1 MALLSPQ
8 PFGVESYRACGV
20 ILCSSGTTGLSKG
33 VLLSHAQC
41 IQMTRMFDARV
52 LNPTMLCFS
61 SLYWLS
67 GFTFLLYSLANLSRR
82 VITKRPYSPLLHAH
96 LIEQYRVNILLMP
109 PSQIVR
115 FVKSPVI
122 KLADLSS
129 VRLCFIGGG
138 ALDKEMR
145 ETMQDHLLYGALMMT
160 YGMTELGRVI
170 AATLPFQKAS
180 NSVGKIGPNVKL
192 KVTSDKVFDNFIY
205 SFLYSLSSLLI
216 AASPKSIGNF
226 FHPLNHFSSIIDNFS
241 LKLSRW
247 HKIELSSLSLLSRYG
262 YGTGK
267 GYRWGWQRSGTEW
280 NWRNLLADAN

>member
-1 MALLSPQ
+1 MALFSPQ
-8 PFGVESYRACGV
+8 PFSVESYRACGV

-41 IQMTRMFDARV
+41 IQMTRLFDARV

-205 SFLYSLSSLLI
+205 SFLYSLSSLLR
-216 AASPKSIGNF
+216 APNRLETF
-226 FHPLNHFSSIIDNFS
+226 FI
-241 LKLSRW
+241 LSTIF
-247 HKIELSSLSLLSRYG
+247 HQLS
-262 YGTGK
+262 TIFH
-267 GYRWGWQRSGTEW
+267 
-280 NWRNLLADAN
+280 